1 MTNDNQQ
8 PQRPDSYNQSPG
20 QAFDLNS
27 SQAISQQILASP
39 AQLHAQTTLPEQ
51 RGPGWSSSRPMPAK
65 QYQEAVGSSRVSP
78 LTPLPSSQTLS
89 QQPAVITTIPAQ
101 SPKRRRKR
109 TPLIVFLLLLS
120 ILVAIGAIISPNLFT
135 SIPGSDPSS
144 SIAFGATGP
153 FVKAPLN
160 ASQIN
165 AIMHLTGYMKYK
177 QLASL
182 YVSHMSLD
190 EELGQLIMVEYAD
203 TSYSPDL
210 DTMISKLHA
219 GGVIMYEF
227 QMQTF
232 AQTKHDIAE
241 MQQNASI
248 PLLISTDEEGGPYVH
263 RLSNIYG
270 YRMSA
275 TDIFNTGDPKVAAQ
289 QGAKAAH
296 DLLSLGINVNLAPDV
311 DVNLVNGYDMVTR
324 TFGNTAQDVI
334 TYAGA
339 YLKALQGAGAIGT
352 IKHFPGLGDAVTDA
366 HTTLPVVNRTKDQI
380 FSVELA
386 PFKALIQSPDRLLN
400 PGIIMSTDMLMPA
413 IDPVYPTELSHI
425 FMTDIL
431 RKQLGY
437 DGVVLTDALYMQG
450 ITQKWSMYQ
459 AAVMALNAGNDM
471 ILGPTG
477 ADQMVATI
485 NALKAA
491 LQDGTLSK
499 ARVDEAAT
507 RIIALKMEYHLM
519 PAVPP
524 QE

>member
-1 MTNDNQQ
+1 
-8 PQRPDSYNQSPG
+8 
-20 QAFDLNS
+20 
-27 SQAISQQILASP
+27 
-39 AQLHAQTTLPEQ
+39 
-51 RGPGWSSSRPMPAK
+51 
-65 QYQEAVGSSRVSP
+65 
-78 LTPLPSSQTLS
+78 
-89 QQPAVITTIPAQ
+89 
-101 SPKRRRKR
+101 
-109 TPLIVFLLLLS
+109 
-120 ILVAIGAIISPNLFT
+120 
-135 SIPGSDPSS
+135 
-144 SIAFGATGP
+144 
-153 FVKAPLN
+153 
-160 ASQIN
+160 
-165 AIMHLTGYMKYK
+165 
-177 QLASL
+177 
-182 YVSHMSLD
+182 
-190 EELGQLIMVEYAD
+190 MVEYAD

-227 QMQTF
+227 QMKTF

-275 TDIFNTGDPKVAAQ
+275 TDIFNTRSPKVAAQ

-311 DVNLVNGYDMVTR
+311 DVNLLNGYDMVTR

-352 IKHFPGLGDAVTDA
+352 IKHFPGLGDAVPDA

-380 FSVELA
+380 YSVELA
-386 PFKALIQSPDRLLN
+386 PFKAFIQSPDRLLN

-459 AAVMALNAGNDM
+459 AAVMSLNAGNDM

-485 NALKAA
+485 NALKTA